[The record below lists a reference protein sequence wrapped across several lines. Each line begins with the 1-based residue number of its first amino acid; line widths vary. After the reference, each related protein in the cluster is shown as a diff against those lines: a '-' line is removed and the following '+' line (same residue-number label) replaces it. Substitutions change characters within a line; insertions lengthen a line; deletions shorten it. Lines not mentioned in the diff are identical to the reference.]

1 VATSLVLFVLVYG
14 VVFSFGIYFIN
25 RLIAGGI
32 REAALPEQTP
42 QLAAWP
48 SHLARMRIAS

>member
-25 RLIAGGI
+25 RLIAAGI
-32 REAALPEQTP
+32 REPALPEQTP
-42 QLAAWP
+42 HLAAG
-48 SHLARMRIAS
+48 HHTFKA